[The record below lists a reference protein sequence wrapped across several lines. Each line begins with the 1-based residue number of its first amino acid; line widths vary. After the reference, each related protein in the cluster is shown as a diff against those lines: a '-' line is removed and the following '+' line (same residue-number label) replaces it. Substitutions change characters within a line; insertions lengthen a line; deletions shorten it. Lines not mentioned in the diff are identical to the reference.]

1 MKNIDAEIYKTQFM
15 DNFPI
20 EDVAKEYEC
29 DVELFQ
35 EVFES
40 ELDYLIELNIIE
52 NDDPKLTIDQFEKL
66 IATSVTRFHLENLV
80 KDGLI
85 EATFDVNEGENVY
98 RLTDKGKDVSNK
110 MFN

>member
-15 DNFPI
+15 DSFPI
-20 EDVAKEYEC
+20 EDVAKEYDC

-80 KDGLI
+80 KEGLI
-85 EATFDVNEGENVY
+85 EANFDINEGENVY
-98 RLTDKGKDVSNK
+98 SLTDKGKDVGNK

>member
-29 DVELFQ
+29 KVEIFQ
-35 EVFES
+35 EIFES
-40 ELDYLIELNIIE
+40 ELDYLIELNLIE
-52 NDDPKLTIDQFEKL
+52 HDDPKLSIDQFEKL
-66 IATSVTRFHLENLV
+66 IATSVTRAHLENLV

-85 EATFDVNEGENVY
+85 ESTFDVDEGENVY